1 MQRIFFGA
9 HYDNILTLRDT
20 EKAIDCFQKIGSFL
34 ARAIVNQAIGPI
46 VAGIQRATAKL
57 VTEEL
62 VNDPRGGE
70 LRHQR
75 LSVEL
80 RKAETTGTAAHIAD
94 HVDFMADQNAQ
105 EI

>member
-1 MQRIFFGA
+1 MQGIFFGA
-9 HYDNILTLRDT
+9 HYDNVLALRDT
-20 EKAIDCFQKIGSFL
+20 EKTIDGFQKIGGLL
-34 ARAIVNQAIGPI
+34 AGAIVNQAIGPI

-75 LSVEL
+75 LPVEL
-80 RKAETTGTAAHIAD
+80 RKAETAGAAAHIAD
-94 HVDFMADQNAQ
+94 QVDFVAD
-105 EI
+105 